1 MKKSCLLLL
10 GFSLCIP
17 QFQAKSLDHKGLFA
31 DLKKY
36 KKIRGDCHAGHLYE
50 HMVWVTKAMDQL
62 FEKKSSWLQGIDAS
76 DRRIMT
82 IAAFMHDI
90 GKAGDLEYN
99 YLVKPTHPRVG
110 FEYILGK
117 RKYYLNSNG
126 STYNFNRW
134 CKHMDIKDQDRAT
147 LAVLV
152 GMHQEFGKVL
162 SVMKQNKISTT
173 VLFNQFITDLE
184 TYTYEANYN
193 GGMPDERIMR
203 MSIALCRADLHGMFP
218 VDQPIKEF
226 PEIKDHPQTLDATP
240 LIPGVIVDTAGYL
253 VAQALLS
260 HFKRRVYAYMDIKKE
275 NKA

>member
-1 MKKSCLLLL
+1 MKKSCLLFL
-10 GFSLCIP
+10 GFSFCIIP
-17 QFQAKSLDHKGLFA
+17 VQAKSLDHKGLFT

-50 HMVWVTKAMDQL
+50 HMVWVAKAMDTL
-62 FEKKSSWLQGIDAS
+62 FESKSQWLIGINKN

-90 GKAGDLEYN
+90 GKAGDLDYN

-117 RKYYLNSNG
+117 RKYLLNKKG
-126 STYNFNRW
+126 DTYDFDAW
-134 CKHMDIKDQDRAT
+134 CNHMNVKGQDRAT

-152 GMHQEFGKVL
+152 GMHQEFGKAL
-162 SVMKQNKISTT
+162 SSMKKKSTVT
-173 VLFNQFITDLE
+173 LSAFNTFIADLE
-184 TYTYEANYN
+184 KYTYEANYN
-193 GGMPDERIMR
+193 GGMPNERIIR

-218 VDQPIKEF
+218 VDKSIKEF
-226 PEIKDHPQTLDATP
+226 PELKDHPQTLDAVP
-240 LIPGVIVDTAGYL
+240 LVPGIVVDTAGYL

-260 HFKRRVYAYMDIKKE
+260 HFKRRVYAYVKIDKE
-275 NKA
+275 VKA